1 MSKKIVPWKTLSS
14 DVILNHPRLKITED
28 TAELPNGRTTRY
40 VRHAAA
46 ETHSVAAIA
55 VNSDGMVLI
64 QQEYSYPPDK
74 VMWQLPGG
82 SMEPGESPEA
92 AALRELAE
100 ESGYSAKK
108 TKVIG
113 SFYVHNRLSDQRQ
126 FIVLC
131 TELFEHKLPE
141 NADEFISTHW
151 MSRSKVIDKI
161 RNNGFDNINLLA
173 GLNFWLNMK
182 GNK

>member
-14 DVILNHPRLKITED
+14 DVILNHARLKITED
-28 TAELPNGRTTRY
+28 TAKLPNGKTTRY
-40 VRHAAA
+40 VRHTPA
-46 ETHSVAAIA
+46 TSHSVAAIA
-55 VNSDGMVLI
+55 IRDDGKVLI

-82 SMEPGESPEA
+82 SMEAGETPEA
-92 AALRELAE
+92 AAVRELAE
-100 ESGYSAKK
+100 ESGYSAKQ

-131 TELFEHKLPE
+131 TELFAYKLPE
-141 NADEFISTHW
+141 NPDEFITTHW
-151 MSRSKVIDKI
+151 MSKRMIINKI
-161 RNNGFDNINLLA
+161 RNNDFDNINLLA
-173 GLNFWLNMK
+173 GLNFWLNKK
-182 GNK
+182 GTK